1 MSTGIVIADTSVLVN
16 FLRIDR
22 MDLIGGHPATF
33 IATEHVGAEISDDY
47 PDQQARYQAAL
58 DARIVTEERI
68 DDPTELDI
76 FLGPGRHPR
85 LGSGERSAIAVALNR
100 GHVLAI
106 DDNRAIKKA
115 LHEAGLTKTNLPI
128 IRTQDIVVA
137 LIQAEALDV
146 KAADAI
152 LQDWAGNHRFKLKI
166 SSFQQLL

>member
-22 MDLIGGHPATF
+22 MDLIGGYPAAF
-33 IATEHVGAEISDDY
+33 IATEHVGTEISDDY
-47 PDQQARYQAAL
+47 PDQQTRYQAAL
-58 DARIVTEERI
+58 SAGLLTEERI

-76 FLGPGRHPR
+76 FLQLSRHSR

-115 LHEAGLTKTNLPI
+115 LQEAGLAKTNLPI

-137 LIQAEALDV
+137 LIQARALTV
-146 KAADAI
+146 EAADTI

-166 SSFQQLL
+166 SSFAEIT